1 MSTFERINTES
12 LAFKAKKTKAHAD
25 GYNIAADRIE
35 QLELERGITA
45 NRIARFEIENNL
57 LTDRIAVVE
66 KENNIAAEKIN
77 QLENVITSKTKRILD
92 LEALLF
98 KNISDFNALKQKMD
112 VIDQAAI
119 TNSIKVNSIRDN
131 NRFYILNTIFISY
144 MMKFI
149 RSRPPRDLKSG
160 NVATCQSI

>member
-12 LAFKAKKTKAHAD
+12 LAFKNKGTKAHAD

-35 QLELERGITA
+35 QLELERGIAA
-45 NRIARFEIENNL
+45 NRIARLEIENNL
-57 LTDRIAVVE
+57 L
-66 KENNIAAEKIN
+66 
-77 QLENVITSKTKRILD
+77 TKRILD

-119 TNSIKVNSIRDN
+119 TNSMKVNSIRDN
-131 NRFYILNTIFISY
+131 NRFYILTTIFIIY

-149 RSRPPRDLKSG
+149 RSRPLRDLKSG
-160 NVATCQSI
+160 NVASCQSI